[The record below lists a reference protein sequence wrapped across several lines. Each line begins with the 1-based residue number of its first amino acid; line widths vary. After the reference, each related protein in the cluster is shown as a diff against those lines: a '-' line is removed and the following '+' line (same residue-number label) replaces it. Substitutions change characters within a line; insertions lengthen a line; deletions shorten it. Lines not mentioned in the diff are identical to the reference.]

1 MMLVASPEFV
11 WASGRCGVGHDADS
25 QHSHE
30 LRHIIC
36 RYATLSICHF
46 KGSSCSISE
55 MVQGV
60 IHQQHQAVNL
70 FLAEFVFWLYM
81 LYTSFIFIILQSKQG
96 RQPPAAAFGT
106 TAATTVQMDKAEDKS
121 YSSEG

>member
-11 WASGRCGVGHDADS
+11 WASERCGVGNDADS

-30 LRHIIC
+30 LRHIIR

-46 KGSSCSISE
+46 KGSSCISE

-70 FLAEFVFWLYM
+70 FLAEFVFRLCM

-106 TAATTVQMDKAEDKS
+106 TAATTVQMDKAEDES